1 MSKTI
6 GSVVIDIEANT
17 QKLTEGFARAEQR
30 VKKTQSVMKNT
41 LMSLA
46 GAYMGFAGVRAFKN
60 LISDSIES
68 ADSLGKMAQALGMST
83 KGLSELKYAG
93 SYADVGINQLNQGL
107 SAMVRRMNN
116 FKRDGTGASIKAMH
130 ELGISASFARH
141 NFTSVDKTFSII
153 MQRLHELPRGF
164 EKTSIAQDIFSKNAA
179 GVLRISDLSTQQ
191 FKKLSQEGEKLG
203 LIFGDDIAN
212 KAAKLDD
219 TLNLLHKHFEGL
231 GNKIAFS
238 LLPILNDLGD
248 NLNKNYDAYVN
259 DIKIVSKIVES
270 YLAYKVAMFGLKK
283 AIIGINLISKVYL
296 ITSKSLLVASRVQ
309 AISSKENIKVLV
321 ALRRAMRLTSISA
334 DVLKASLISSGV
346 GAIVVGLGF
355 AVEYFLNKSNEAKI
369 STDDFSKSLDKLGKN
384 KGIKSLNQQLDET
397 KNKLKKLNEM
407 PKGSL
412 ASYAFSSGNEKA
424 HLKKKIAV
432 LQEKIS
438 LKNENQ
444 TSPSG
449 YKPNKKAGDLVTY
462 YESQAQYAKAWLE
475 KKYLLEQKYDSLTFK
490 QKSKLI
496 ESLHKKY
503 ENSHKIDLSSWQ
515 SYYEKLGEFSTSW
528 YLKEE
533 ALKKKYQDM
542 NLNKKD
548 INQALDRD
556 KKNYFKENIY
566 NNIDSSIA
574 NSNQKDLVK
583 DTTVLVDK
591 LMNTLKGKALAL
603 AYSRVQNDFINK
615 QKSLDKNFIKQQ
627 DNLNKFFLLG
637 LNKGLGDALSQ
648 TLTQVIT
655 QGTTDMKQLLTIA
668 SNSLKQ
674 SGQSDISNS
683 LSSGFGS
690 LLNGGGFGMSNLY
703 TMGAGL
709 ALTAIGDIMA
719 PATKTLIKSENYL
732 SQIVINTQNLGH
744 RQDIN
749 KSLNGFFSSNI
760 FSNPFL
766 SSAKQQSILSAP
778 KYRNITSYSMSRDAT
793 QSRHVTQEKYYDLR
807 TQKISNAQDIANR
820 FDKLYSNIQGANQ
833 KVLTKI
839 GTKTYH
845 VYKKGFLGIGHEN
858 YNYTVDI
865 MKTFTKKHIQTMAF
879 LSQFGIDKLGKLTKD
894 GVSKFTK
901 AFSDLTN
908 TFYSISKNG
917 LTKTQSLQQD
927 LDKLNLS
934 ALKTNFI
941 DKYKGD
947 FKSLGLDLNKMT
959 QNSMSFYLNQANI
972 SKLITKDSSLNI
984 GDLSKA
990 TKELNLAYKKE
1001 KELKSAIYDAFVKN
1015 QNYDKAQL
1023 VLKENAFKAQD
1034 LSLLNS
1040 TQAVYSFVNSLDSFN
1055 ASIDKTIDKLKTGA
1069 STSNTSLISSF
1080 WSKEKEAKQLLAKG
1094 NLSKDEKL
1102 HLKDLVTQI
1111 QNLSTNIQSKSTS
1124 ANKSQITSNLLD
1136 QLQDLKQAIA
1146 KSKNSLN
1153 KNAITSLV
1161 KLASLNQNQAKD
1173 LTKFL
1178 SLGKISQAQ
1187 LLKLNLS
1194 KKQNDKLIISL
1205 DKLGLLVKSSS
1216 LDDLVKKQNSYTK
1229 DLKALLAK
1237 TSLNLQD
1244 FKSGKDLSAIKDLK
1258 LQSLFSYKTK
1268 SKEDEAKELAR
1279 VKQELSFL
1287 SLEDKASAS
1296 ADLQKLKAS
1305 NKDIYADTMQI
1316 LKSFG
1321 ISYKA
1326 QIPTIKQQIKPL
1338 KPNLVANKL
1347 DDLTTITI
1355 AQANEIKAM
1364 KKELVLLNDKT
1375 PMQGVV

>member
-17 QKLTEGFARAEQR
+17 QKLTEGFTRAERR
-30 VKKTQSVMKNT
+30 VKKTQSAMKST
-41 LMSLA
+41 LMGLA

-60 LISDSIES
+60 LISDSITS

-83 KGLSELKYAG
+83 KGLSELKYVG
-93 SYADVGINQLNQGL
+93 SYADVGIVKLDKAIG
-107 SAMVRRMNN
+107 AMVRRMNN

-141 NFTSVDKTFSII
+141 SFTSVDKTFSII
-153 MQRLHELPRGF
+153 MQRLHQLPRGF

-191 FKKLSQEGEKLG
+191 FKKLSQEGQKLG
-203 LIFGDDIAN
+203 LVFGDDIAN

-231 GNKIAFS
+231 GNKIAFK
-238 LLPILNDLGD
+238 LLPTLNALGD
-248 NLNKNYDAYVN
+248 NLNKNYDVYVN
-259 DIKIVSKIVES
+259 DIKILSKIVGY
-270 YLAYKVAMFGLKK
+270 YLAYKVAIFGLKK

-296 ITSKSLLVASRVQ
+296 VTSKSLLVASRVQ
-309 AISSKENIKVLV
+309 AISSKENIKILV
-321 ALRRAMRLTSISA
+321 ALRRAMRLTAIST
-334 DVLKASLISSGV
+334 DVLKASLITSGI

-355 AVEYFLNKSNEAKI
+355 AVEYFLNKSDKAKI
-369 STDDFSKSLDKLGKN
+369 SADNFSKSLDKLGKN

-397 KNKLKKLNEM
+397 KNKLKKLSNM

-412 ASYAFSSGNEKA
+412 ASYAFSNGDEKKR
-424 HLKKKIAV
+424 LTKKIAN
-432 LQEKIS
+432 LQEKIN
-438 LKNENQ
+438 LKQ
-444 TSPSG
+444 LKSPSD
-449 YKPNKKAGDLVTY
+449 YMPNKKASELVTY
-462 YESQAQYAKAWLE
+462 YESQAQYAKAWLI
-475 KKYLLEQKYDSLTFK
+475 KKELLEQKYDSLNFK
-490 QKSKLI
+490 QKTKLI

-503 ENSHKIDLSSWQ
+503 ENSHKVDLASWQ
-515 SYYEKLGEFSTSW
+515 AYYEKLGDFSASW

-533 ALKKKYQDM
+533 TLKQKYQKM
-542 NLNKKD
+542 NLSKKD
-548 INQALDRD
+548 VNQALDRD
-556 KKNYFKENIY
+556 KKDYFKENIY
-566 NNIDSSIA
+566 NNIDSTIKSSSLE
-574 NSNQKDLVK
+574 NLTKNTNDLIK
-583 DTTVLVDK
+583 K
-591 LMNTLKGKALAL
+591 LKTTLKGNEFELAKTRANKDHDIKL
-603 AYSRVQNDFINK
+603 KKLRDKQNK
-615 QKSLDKNFIKQQ
+615 QFFI
-627 DNLNKFFLLG
+627 DLNKSFS
-637 LNKGLGDALSQ
+637 DALSKS
-648 TLTQVIT
+648 LTQAIM
-655 QGTTDMKQLLTIA
+655 QGNLNSKQLLTIA

-674 SGQSDISNS
+674 SGQSKISSS
-683 LSSGFGS
+683 LSSGFSS
-690 LLNGGGFGMSNLY
+690 LLSGGGFGMSNLY

-709 ALTAIGDIMA
+709 ALTALGDIMA

-732 SQIVINTQNLGH
+732 SQIVINTQNLGQ

-749 KSLNGFFSSNI
+749 KSLNGYFSSNI

-766 SSAKQQSILSAP
+766 KNAKQQSILSGP
-778 KYRNITSYSMSRDAT
+778 KYRNIMPYSFSRDAIPK
-793 QSRHVTQEKYYDLR
+793 QKYYELR
-807 TQKISNAQDIANR
+807 TQKVFNAQDIANR
-820 FDKLYSNIQGANQ
+820 FDKLYSNMQNANQ
-833 KVLTKI
+833 EVLTKI

-894 GVSKFTK
+894 GIAKFTK

-908 TFYSISKNG
+908 TFYNISKNG

-947 FKSLGLDLNKMT
+947 FESLGLDLNKMT

-1023 VLKENAFKAQD
+1023 VLKQNAFKAQD

-1069 STSNTSLISSF
+1069 NTSNTSLISSF
-1080 WSKEKEAKQLLAKG
+1080 WSKEKEAKGLLAKG
-1094 NLSKDEKL
+1094 SLSKDEKL
-1102 HLKDLVTQI
+1102 HLKDLVAQI
-1111 QNLSTNIQSKSTS
+1111 QSLSTNIQSKSTN
-1124 ANKSQITSNLLD
+1124 ANKAQITSNLLA
-1136 QLQDLKQAIA
+1136 QLQDLKKAIA
-1146 KSKNSLN
+1146 DSKNSLN

-1161 KLASLNQNQAKD
+1161 KLASLNQNQTKD

-1178 SLGKISQAQ
+1178 SLGKISQAE

-1194 KKQNDKLIISL
+1194 KSQNTKLISSL

-1268 SKEDEAKELAR
+1268 SKEDEAKELLR

-1321 ISYKA
+1321 TSYKA
-1326 QIPTIKQQIKPL
+1326 QIPTIKQQVKPS
-1338 KPNLVANKL
+1338 KPNIVANKL

-1364 KKELVLLNDKT
+1364 KKELILLNDKT